1 MIEDA
6 TTLGD
11 LLDKAA
17 ETWPEHE
24 AIVYEDQRIT
34 YLQLHERVQR
44 LAISLMRLGV
54 QKGDKIAVLLTNL
67 PQWAYAE
74 YAIDKIGAVVVPLNT
89 RYSVNE
95 LAHILEHSDAT
106 GLVMMDRFQK
116 MNYVAMMKE
125 ICPELET
132 FDSRNPVCENL
143 PFLKHIILH
152 GKTRTRGTVSFT
164 DLFGDYNEREREEL
178 IRRQGGI
185 MPDDLAHL
193 PYTSGTTGRPK
204 GVMTSHDQYIRFN
217 QGFIKGIG
225 GFTDKDRL
233 LVAPPFSHNFGNSQG
248 ILTPAFCGAASI
260 IIEAFDAK
268 KCLELIQ
275 KEKCTFFAG
284 SPTMYIKMLRDENFE
299 SYDLSSLRSGLI
311 AAAPAPVAIIE
322 EIKTRMGIE
331 TLVNGFGMTENSV
344 GTSMTRPGDPPEVL
358 SETVGRP
365 IWPDYEVKVVDIKTR
380 EDLPAGQEGELCTRG
395 PLIMKGY
402 YKMPEATSKLVDHE
416 GWFHTGDMAMIDE
429 NGYIRITGRLSD
441 VFMPGGLNVSP
452 EDVEN
457 VLYTHPKIKQ
467 VTVLGVPDEVL
478 GEVGAAF
485 VEVKEEET
493 LSDQEIID
501 FCKGRLANYKVPKYI
516 LFTSDFPLTTSG
528 KVQRFVLKDRA
539 VKELDLSK

>member
-1 MIEDA
+1 MIEGA
-6 TTLGD
+6 RTLGE
-11 LLDKAA
+11 LIDKAV

-34 YLQLHERVQR
+34 YWQLHERVQR
-44 LAISLMRLGV
+44 LAISLLRLDV
-54 QKGDKIAVLLTNL
+54 QKGDKVAVLLTNL

-74 YAIDKIGAVVVPLNT
+74 YAIDKIGGVVVPLNT

-95 LAHILEHSDAT
+95 LAHVLAHSDAT
-106 GLVMMDRFQK
+106 TLVMMDRFQK
-116 MNYVAMMKE
+116 RDYVVMLKE

-132 FDSRNPVCENL
+132 SESRNPVCARL
-143 PFLKHIILH
+143 PFLKHIILY
-152 GKTRTRGTVSFT
+152 GKKRAKWTLNLT

-178 IRRQGGI
+178 SKRQGGT

-217 QGFIKGIG
+217 LGFIKGIG

-275 KEKCTFFAG
+275 KERCTFFAG

-322 EIKTRMGIE
+322 EIKSRMGME
-331 TLVNGFGMTENSV
+331 ALVNGFGMTENSV
-344 GTSMTRPGDPPEVL
+344 GTSMTRPEDPPEIL
-358 SETVGRP
+358 SKTVGRP
-365 IWPDYEVKVVDIKTR
+365 IWPDYEVKVVDIRTEK
-380 EDLPAGQEGELCTRG
+380 DLPAGQEGELCTRG

-402 YKMPEATSKLVDHE
+402 YKMPEATAKLMDQD
-416 GWFHTGDMAMIDE
+416 GWFHTGDMATIDE

-485 VEVKEEET
+485 VEVKKEET
-493 LSDQEIID
+493 LDDQEIID

>member
-1 MIEDA
+1 MIEDVR
-6 TTLGD
+6 TLGE

-17 ETWPEHE
+17 ANWPEHE

-34 YLQLHERVQR
+34 YRQLHERVQK

-54 QKGDKIAVLLTNL
+54 QKGDKVAVLLTNL

-74 YAIDKIGAVVVPLNT
+74 YAIDKIGGVVVPLNT

-95 LAHILEHSDAT
+95 LAHILAHSDAT
-106 GLVMMDRFQK
+106 TLVMMDRFEK
-116 MNYVAMMKE
+116 MDYMAMLKK
-125 ICPELET
+125 ICPELKAS
-132 FDSRNPVCENL
+132 DSRNPDCENL

-152 GKTRTRGTVSFT
+152 GKKRTKGTLNLT
-164 DLFGDYNEREREEL
+164 DLFGNYSEREREEL
-178 IRRQGGI
+178 IKRQGGI

-193 PYTSGTTGRPK
+193 PYTSGTTGKPK
-204 GVMTSHDQYIRFN
+204 GVMTSHYQYIRFN
-217 QGFIKGIG
+217 LGFIKGIG

-299 SYDLSSLRSGLI
+299 SYDLSSLRAGLI

-322 EIKTRMGIE
+322 EIKSRMDIE

-344 GTSMTRPGDPPEVL
+344 GTSMTRPEDPPEVL
-358 SETVGRP
+358 SKTVGRP
-365 IWPDYEVKVVDIKTR
+365 IWPDYEVKVTDIKTG
-380 EDLPAGQEGELCTRG
+380 EDLPIGQEGELCTRG

-402 YKMPEATSKLVDHE
+402 YKMPETTAKLVDHE
-416 GWFHTGDMAMIDE
+416 GWFHTGDLAIIDGK
-429 NGYIRITGRLSD
+429 GYIRITGRLSD

-493 LSDQEIID
+493 LNDREIID
-501 FCKGRLANYKVPKYI
+501 FCKDRLANYKVPKYI
-516 LFTSDFPLTTSG
+516 LYTSDFPLTTSG

-539 VKELDLSK
+539 VKELDL

>member
-1 MIEDA
+1 MIEDIR
-6 TTLGD
+6 TLGD

-34 YLQLHERVQR
+34 YRQLHERVQR
-44 LAISLMRLGV
+44 LAISLIRLGV
-54 QKGDKIAVLLTNL
+54 QKGDKVAVLLTNL

-74 YAIDKIGAVVVPLNT
+74 YAVDKIGGVVVPLNT

-95 LAHILEHSDAT
+95 LAHVLAHSDAT
-106 GLVMMDRFQK
+106 TLVMMDRFQK
-116 MNYVAMMKE
+116 MDYMAMLKE
-125 ICPELET
+125 ICPELEAL
-132 FDSRNPVCENL
+132 DSRNPDCENL
-143 PFLKHIILH
+143 PFLRHIVLH
-152 GKTRTRGTVSFT
+152 GKTRTKGTLNLT

-178 IRRQGGI
+178 IKRQGGI
-185 MPDDLAHL
+185 MPDDIAHL
-193 PYTSGTTGRPK
+193 PYTSGTTGTPK
-204 GVMTSHDQYIRFN
+204 GVMTTHRQYIRFN
-217 QGFIKGIG
+217 LGFTKGIG

-311 AAAPAPVAIIE
+311 AAAPSPVAIIE
-322 EIKTRMGIE
+322 EIKSRMGVK

-344 GTSMTRPGDPPEVL
+344 GTSMTRPEDPPEVL
-358 SETVGRP
+358 SKTVGRP
-365 IWPDYEVKVVDIKTR
+365 IWPDYEVKVTEIQTG
-380 EDLPAGQEGELCTRG
+380 EDLPPGREGELCTRG

-402 YKMPEATSKLVDHE
+402 YKMPEATAKLVDQD
-416 GWFHTGDMAMIDE
+416 GWFHTGDMATIDE
-429 NGYIRITGRLSD
+429 NGYICITGRLSD

-493 LSDQEIID
+493 LSDREIID

-528 KVQRFVLKDRA
+528 KVQRFALKDRA
-539 VKELDLSK
+539 VKALDLSK